1 MEMSVGMDKWVS
13 RWLFIGVVMI
23 LMQIFIGGITRLT
36 GSGLS
41 ITKWEIV
48 LGTLPPLNEASWIES
63 FDLYKETPQYQKIN
77 TGMSLSEFKFIYF
90 WEYFHRL
97 WARIMGFVFIIPFT
111 YFYMKGKLNTPLIRR
126 LLIVIL
132 LAALVAVFGWIMVAS
147 GLIDRPWVNAYKLS
161 IHLGLALL
169 CLLFL
174 FNTFLFSIRQRLV
187 KVSLPASMNYFLHSI
202 LIVLIVQVL
211 LGGVISGMRAALV
224 FPTWPLIGDEWIP
237 SILFEGNKWTLSHF
251 LQYDTDVFMASLIHF
266 LHRNTGYI
274 LSAMI
279 ITFVVFA
286 QKGKYFTRGEHGV
299 MGGVVMVQV
308 LLGIFTLLGS
318 IGQIPL
324 WFGVFHQSIAFILL
338 LVVLYIRAQV
348 LNKD

>member
-1 MEMSVGMDKWVS
+1 MDKWVS

-48 LGTLPPLNEASWIES
+48 LGTLPPLNEDAWIEA

-77 TGMSLSEFKFIYF
+77 TGMSLSEFRFIYF

-97 WARIMGFVFIIPFT
+97 WARIMGFVFIIPFV
-111 YFYMKGKLNTPLIRR
+111 YFYRKGSLGPPLVRR
-126 LLIVIL
+126 LFIVIV
-132 LAALVAVFGWIMVAS
+132 LASLVAVFGWVMVAS
-147 GLIDRPWVNAYKLS
+147 GLVDRPWVNAYKLS

-174 FNTFLFSIRQRLV
+174 FNTFLFSIRTQLLRV
-187 KVSLPASMNYFLHSI
+187 VLPASMKYFLLTI
-202 LIVLIVQVL
+202 LIVLIIQVL
-211 LGGVISGMRAALV
+211 LGGIISGMRASLV

-237 SILFEGNKWTLSHF
+237 SVLFDGSKWTISHF
-251 LQYDTDVFMASLIHF
+251 LQYDSDVFMPSLIHF

-274 LSAMI
+274 LFAMVL
-279 ITFVVFA
+279 TFVFLA
-286 QKGKYFTRGEHGV
+286 HKGKYFTRYEHLIL
-299 MGGVVMVQV
+299 GGVVVLQV

-318 IGQIPL
+318 IGHIPL
-324 WFGVFHQSIAFILL
+324 WIGVFHQAVAFTLL

-348 LNKD
+348 IIKD

>member
-1 MEMSVGMDKWVS
+1 MDKWVS

-48 LGTLPPLNEASWIES
+48 LGTLPPLNEDAWIEA

-77 TGMSLSEFKFIYF
+77 TGMSLSEFRFIYF

-97 WARIMGFVFIIPFT
+97 WARIMGFVFIIPFV
-111 YFYMKGKLNTPLIRR
+111 YFYRKGSLSPPLVRR
-126 LLIVIL
+126 LFIVIV
-132 LAALVAVFGWIMVAS
+132 LASSVAVFGWIMVAS
-147 GLIDRPWVNAYKLS
+147 GLVDRPWVNAYKLS

-174 FNTFLFSIRQRLV
+174 FNTFLFSIKKQLLRV
-187 KVSLPASMNYFLHSI
+187 VLPASMKYFLLAI
-202 LIVLIVQVL
+202 LIVLIIQVL
-211 LGGVISGMRAALV
+211 LGGVISGMRASLV

-237 SILFEGNKWTLSHF
+237 SVLFDGSKWTISHF
-251 LQYDTDVFMASLIHF
+251 LQYDSDVFMPSLIHF
-266 LHRNTGYI
+266 LHRSTGYI
-274 LSAMI
+274 LLALI
-279 ITFVVFA
+279 LTFVFLA
-286 QKGKYFTRGEHGV
+286 HKGKYFTRHEHLI
-299 MGGVVMVQV
+299 MGGVVVLQV

-324 WFGVFHQSIAFILL
+324 WFGVFHQAVAFSLL

-348 LNKD
+348 IIKD

>member
-1 MEMSVGMDKWVS
+1 MDKWVS

-48 LGTLPPLNEASWIES
+48 LGTLPPLNDAAWKEA

-97 WARIMGFVFIIPFT
+97 WARIMGFVFIIPFAF
-111 YFYMKGKLNTPLIRR
+111 FYRNKKLSVPLIRR
-126 LLIVIL
+126 LLIVL
-132 LAALVAVFGWIMVAS
+132 FLAALVAVFGWIMVAS
-147 GLIDRPWVNAYKLS
+147 GLVERPWVNAYKLS

-174 FNTFLFSIRQRLV
+174 FNTFLFSIRDRLPLVFVPTHV
-187 KVSLPASMNYFLHSI
+187 KQFIHFI
-202 LIVLIVQVL
+202 LIVLIIQIL

-224 FPTWPLIGDEWIP
+224 FPTWPLIGDDWIP
-237 SILFEGNKWTLSHF
+237 FILYDGSKWTLSHF
-251 LQYDTDVFMASLIHF
+251 LQYDSDVFMSSLIHF

-274 LSAMI
+274 LTMMVL
-279 ITFVVFA
+279 TFVIMA
-286 QKGKYFTRGEHGV
+286 HRHKYFMRGEHWFLGS
-299 MGGVVMVQV
+299 VVLLQV
-308 LLGIFTLLGS
+308 LLGIFTLVGS

-324 WFGVFHQSIAFILL
+324 WLGVFHQAIAFILL
-338 LVVLYIRAQV
+338 LVVLYIRSLV
-348 LNKD
+348 INKD